1 MSKHSQQVA
10 LLSILVV
17 VQIRTSNG
25 NSKLLAYIEI
35 QTVSAAPNKRGPLP
49 AYVNDLVFL
58 VGWVWLLRVPVMYAI
73 FVQ

>member
-35 QTVSAAPNKRGPLP
+35 QTVSEAPNKRGPLP
-49 AYVNDLVFL
+49 AYVNDLVFSGRMGV
-58 VGWVWLLRVPVMYAI
+58 VGTTA
-73 FVQ
+73 